1 MSRVFAFYLEMNTW
15 KPFFRVDTSK
25 STPCP
30 QNPLYTLKNPLYAK
44 LKIGFS
50 FEKQPSLSVNNYGLH
65 IHGGRHLGSPLSLPA
80 LPVTVSKGSANDRH
94 PVRAPTNVVILI
106 INSPVFP
113 MPQRSG

>member
-1 MSRVFAFYLEMNTW
+1 MIRVFAFYLEMNTW
-15 KPFFRVDTSK
+15 KPFVKEDTSK

-65 IHGGRHLGSPLSLPA
+65 IHSDDTWGAHCHSPLCL
-80 LPVTVSKGSANDRH
+80 
-94 PVRAPTNVVILI
+94 
-106 INSPVFP
+106 
-113 MPQRSG
+113 